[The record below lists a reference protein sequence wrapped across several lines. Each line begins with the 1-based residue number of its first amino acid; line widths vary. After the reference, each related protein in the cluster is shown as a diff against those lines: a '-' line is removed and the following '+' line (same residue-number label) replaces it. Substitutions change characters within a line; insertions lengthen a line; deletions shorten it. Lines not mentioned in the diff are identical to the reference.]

1 MALEFPD
8 PELANEDGLL
18 AAGGNLEL
26 ITLIKA
32 YASGIFPWYAVGSPI
47 LWWSPNPRMVLF
59 PDKMKISKSLDQ
71 SIRNRKYE
79 VHLDADFEAVINH
92 CATIPRKGESG
103 TWITEDMIDA
113 YIALHR
119 AGYAHSVEIYTENQ
133 LVGGLY
139 GVSLGGMFFGES
151 MFHKVRDGSKIALFH
166 LVEMLKGWD
175 FDLIDVQQST
185 EHLRR
190 LGAEDISRSRFLD
203 ILKNSLKK
211 ETILGNWGVI
221 SRE

>member
-92 CATIPRKGESG
+92 CAAIPRKGESG